1 MISIT
6 LVPTLRT
13 CARRAMKD
21 FLAQPTASESD
32 KQRQVIVLI
41 GFLLFPTGVD
51 TPSPAVFHP
60 GRDQWQV
67 SGFQTP
73 AKSQTPV
80 PGILDDIGRRRH
92 LLLPARRRG
101 CELAPTFP
109 WAGSS
114 PNENPGPR
122 GAPNAHVGA

>member
-80 PGILDDIGRRRH
+80 PRILDDIGMRRH
-92 LLLPARRRG
+92 LLLPALRRVGDRS
-101 CELAPTFP
+101 AASRF
-109 WAGSS
+109 AASS
-114 PNENPGPR
+114 
-122 GAPNAHVGA
+122 